1 MPRLGCFY
9 DLQLKGLSF
18 LFTVFPSEFQWILAF
33 VILLIREFNFRM
45 MYRIMIESP
54 KVENGKEH
62 VIIGIN
68 VFNALYVAINLGQT
82 TTQVTSIL
90 ILSFDFIINIYSCR
104 KIVNLYRSTSTPN
117 ILSRKR
123 HLKKREYLLSKLILI
138 ELVEVLVPLLYVV
151 TVLIAYY
158 GPNAEI
164 LGNIKNDYWQYESI
178 ADIWKVVQTVL
189 VMFAI
194 DGCSAVIV
202 GIILWRVCSIR
213 ILIEARKVIAHSWP
227 IIVVNIAHYLNHV
240 SFSGTIRAF
249 LLFNSK

>member
-1 MPRLGCFY
+1 
-9 DLQLKGLSF
+9 
-18 LFTVFPSEFQWILAF
+18 
-33 VILLIREFNFRM
+33 
-45 MYRIMIESP
+45 MIESP
-54 KVENGKEH
+54 KVEDGKEY

-68 VFNALYVAINLGQT
+68 AFNALYVAIHLGHT

-90 ILSFDFIINIYSCR
+90 ILAFDFILNIYSCR
-104 KIVNLYRSTSTPN
+104 KIVKLYRSTSASD

-123 HLKKREYLLSKLILI
+123 HLKKKEYLLSKLILI
-138 ELVEVLVPLLYVV
+138 ELMEVLVPLLYVV

-202 GIILWRVCSIR
+202 GIILWRVCSIC
-213 ILIEARKVIAHSWP
+213 ILIEARKSIAYSWP
-227 IIVVNIAHYLNHV
+227 IIVVNIANYLNHV
-240 SFSGTIRAF
+240 SFSCSIRDF
-249 LLFNSK
+249 LLFKSK